1 MKTIVIT
8 GASGGMGRTIVKKLC
23 QTYRIIAVD
32 RNQEK
37 IEQLIKIVDSENLIT
52 VRTDIS
58 QTGWVKS
65 LDSLI
70 QGQELYG
77 IINLAGTSTGDDI
90 NNLSD
95 DDWEYSLSVNV
106 TAPMKLI
113 RWATTYFQ
121 QQRFGRVINI
131 GSPVG
136 VIGARK
142 ASYSA
147 SKAALVG
154 LTMSVA
160 RSLGKYNACANLILP
175 GATIT
180 DMTKD
185 WSAEKQAQIAQGSF
199 LNKLSTPDNI
209 THTIQFLL
217 SPECDYITGSVIDLT
232 AGSMVGH

>member
-23 QTYRIIAVD
+23 QSYRIIAVD

-37 IEQLIKIVDSENLIT
+37 IEQLINLVNSDNLIT

-58 QTGWVKS
+58 QKGWVEA
-65 LDSLI
+65 LDTVC
-70 QGQELYG
+70 QGHELYG
-77 IINLAGTSTGDDI
+77 VINLAGTSTGDEI
-90 NNLSD
+90 HNLSD

-106 TAPMKLI
+106 TAPMQLI
-113 RWATTYFQ
+113 RWATAYFKQ
-121 QQRFGRVINI
+121 QQFGRVINV

-136 VIGARK
+136 IIGARK

-154 LTMSVA
+154 LTMSAA
-160 RSLGKYNACANLILP
+160 RSLGKYNACANLVLP

-185 WSAEKQAQIAQGSF
+185 WSAEKQAQVAQGSF
-199 LNKLSTPDNI
+199 LNKLSTPNNI
-209 THTIQFLL
+209 AHTLQFLL